1 MVHLTSL
8 ITLALASFAAAT
20 PIVRRA
26 PAGTA
31 IKDQYVITFKK
42 SDSLVPRDVD
52 SVINELLGA
61 PHALTAG
68 AKAPGLIHKYDF
80 GSSQLFQGFA
90 ATIKDKSVLERIK
103 ASGQVD
109 TIEEDHV
116 VSLKGTQTG
125 LPSGLWGLDYVD
137 GRADST
143 YTYPNQAGSG
153 VDAYVI
159 DTGCQTNHPEFEGR
173 ARWGASFTGESSQTD
188 GNGHGTHVSGTIGG
202 KTYGLAKKVNI
213 ICVRVLNAQGSGSN
227 SGVIAGINWAANA
240 AKSSGRKSVA
250 NMSLGGGK
258 DSASDRAAQS
268 LVAANVA
275 LAVAAGNDETINACD
290 QSPAGASGVLT
301 VAASDSDNYFASFSS
316 FGNCVEIIAPGV
328 DILSSWKGSRT
339 NTISGTSMA
348 TPHVVGALALAYST
362 QNFARVQDAY
372 NYITSR
378 AARNQISQVPSGTPN
393 LFLRI

>member
-1 MVHLTSL
+1 MVRLTAL
-8 ITLALASFAAAT
+8 VCLALASFAAAT
-20 PIVRRA
+20 PVVRRA
-26 PAGTA
+26 PAGTV

-42 SDSLVPRDVD
+42 ANSFAPRNVDSL
-52 SVINELLGA
+52 INELLGA

-68 AKAPGLIHKYDF
+68 TPAPGLLHKYDF
-80 GSSQLFQGFA
+80 GSDSFQGFA
-90 ATIKDKSVLERIK
+90 ANIKDKAVLERIK
-103 ASGQVD
+103 ASGEVD

-116 VSLKGTQTG
+116 VTLKTTQSG
-125 LPSGLWGLDYVD
+125 LPSGLWGIDSLDGSQD
-137 GRADST
+137 GS
-143 YTYPNQAGSG
+143 YTYPSQAGSG

-159 DTGCQTNHPEFEGR
+159 DTGCQTTHPEFQGR
-173 ARWGASFTGESSQTD
+173 ATWGASFTGETSKTD

-202 KTYGLAKKVNI
+202 KTYGVAKKVNI

-227 SGVIAGINWAANA
+227 SGVIAGINWAASA
-240 AKSSGRKSVA
+240 AKKSGRKSVA

-258 DSASDRAAQS
+258 DSATDKAAQA

-275 LAVAAGNDETINACD
+275 LAVAAGNDENTAACD

-301 VAASDSDNYFASFSS
+301 VAASDSDDTFAYFSS
-316 FGNCVEIIAPGV
+316 YGNCVEIIAPGV
-328 DILSSWKGSRT
+328 DILSSWKGSST

-362 QNFARVQDAY
+362 QSFSSVQAAY

-378 AARNQISQVPSGTPN
+378 AASGQISSVPSGTPN
-393 LFLRI
+393 KFLQI